1 MVMGSITDRYSQQIK
16 KTGFV
21 LEYQVTS
28 MLRAAGWTVISN
40 KYYEDDFEESIREID
55 LLAYKVSKKQGIDVY
70 TTLLISCKK
79 SDANI
84 WALLGRDLN
93 LGDPN
98 VNWWPLHAW
107 SNNKVLDFQL
117 KAAMI
122 GKKYHNDLI
131 SGGIKEALSM
141 PQCEVFAFQEMNR
154 ESGAPQNDKNIF
166 NSVISLIKAQA
177 YEIGALSSRKKKP
190 SVYQFNLVSIIDS
203 ELIRLTIGDDE
214 IKQESISSE
223 HYISRY
229 IIKKKE
235 SFSRVR
241 FIAFGSFAKSL
252 PDYDRQH
259 QLNCSWFDSLIQSYF
274 KDPLK
279 DIEKAKVLLD
289 EFRNAVYWDLWL
301 SAKRAG
307 SNDLE
312 KNDIALGWSLD
323 LACPIVLLS
332 TTDAVIQSLNE
343 NQSLGQSIQSAFNDV
358 YRYQGTFILEEN
370 IPF

>member
-1 MVMGSITDRYSQQIK
+1 MGIVKDKYSQQIK

-28 MLRAAGWTVISN
+28 MLRASGWTVISN
-40 KYYEDDFEESIREID
+40 KYYEDDFEESVREID
-55 LLAYKVSKKQGIDVY
+55 LLAYKVSKKQGVDIY

-84 WALLGRDLN
+84 WALLARDLN

-98 VNWWPLHAW
+98 VNWWPFHAW
-107 SNNKVLDFQL
+107 SNSKVIDFQL
-117 KAAMI
+117 KQAMI

-131 SGGIKEALSM
+131 AGGVKDALSI
-141 PQCEVFAFQEMNR
+141 PYCEVFAFQEMNR
-154 ESGAPQNDKNIF
+154 ESGKPQNDKNIF

-177 YEIGALSSRKKKP
+177 YEMGALSSRKKQL
-190 SVYQFNLVSIIDS
+190 SVYQFNLLSIVDS
-203 ELIRLTIGDDE
+203 DLVRLTIGDNE
-214 IKQESISSE
+214 IKEESISSE

-241 FIAFGSFAKSL
+241 FLTFNSLKEGL

-259 QLNCSWFDSLIQSYF
+259 QLNCDWFDELINDYF
-274 KDPLK
+274 RAPLK
-279 DIEKAKVLLD
+279 DVEKSKILLD
-289 EFRNAVYWDLWL
+289 EFRNAVYWDLL
-301 SAKRAG
+301 IAIKKMG
-307 SNDLE
+307 KGHLE
-312 KNDIALGWSLD
+312 KADIDLGWNSSLNCPGVE
-323 LACPIVLLS
+323 LAGDSAMI
-332 TTDAVIQSLNE
+332 DGLNE
-343 NQSLGQSIQSAFNDV
+343 NQNLKRFIQSALNKV
-358 YRYQGTFILEEN
+358 YRYQGDFIFEEG